1 MIDEIKRAPRV
12 RDYLVM
18 LRNGWVVLLSTAV
31 LSGLLG
37 WFTWTYVNPQY
48 TSTATFMAVAPGGAT
63 PIDAFYGDFT
73 AKSKVLTYLMLAKDR
88 RVTGRTVDQLQ
99 LSGSADDLAAQVK
112 IAPSST
118 ALFDVTVS
126 SGNPD
131 QAYAVATVLGHNLVE
146 LSKQMASVDKST
158 TEVVQID
165 RPGKPQKTGSLKRSL
180 ALSIGIGLA
189 VAVILVIGRALI
201 EDRLVRP
208 RQIGNIVKTEMQGK

>member
-1 MIDEIKRAPRV
+1 
-12 RDYLVM
+12 
-18 LRNGWVVLLSTAV
+18 
-31 LSGLLG
+31 
-37 WFTWTYVNPQY
+37 
-48 TSTATFMAVAPGGAT
+48 
-63 PIDAFYGDFT
+63 
-73 AKSKVLTYLMLAKDR
+73 MLAKDR

-126 SGNPD
+126 SGNAD

-165 RPGKPQKTGSLKRSL
+165 RPSQPQKTGSLKRSL

-189 VAVILVIGRALI
+189 VAMILVIGRALI

-208 RQIGNIVKTEMQGK
+208 RQIGHIVQTETQGK